1 MPPPL
6 PEGLDSGDALTTS
19 GSDLS
24 AMVVAPVAGLL
35 GFCLIVV
42 GFVWLRRRMALK
54 QQELQQKVVFSGE
67 FAEAFEAQK
76 DPRMADIGVMT
87 VGGKRGAM
95 PFEPLYAKQPAAT
108 ADPGTSPAVGTTPSP
123 QVKYGSH
130 AQDVLS
136 PRAILTKATRA
147 DAPPP
152 ASEALDAPPLD
163 AQDPAPQE
171 GVAE

>member
-1 MPPPL
+1 MAARDWLALRAL
-6 PEGLDSGDALTTS
+6 PVGTWVEVADRGLHAEKYLEGRVVAAVRGGADQRGGDGGAALAYDVNCDDGSTRRGVASGD
-19 GSDLS
+19 
-24 AMVVAPVAGLL
+24 V
-35 GFCLIVV
+35 
-42 GFVWLRRRMALK
+42 
-54 QQELQQKVVFSGE
+54 
-67 FAEAFEAQK
+67 
-76 DPRMADIGVMT
+76 
-87 VGGKRGAM
+87 
-95 PFEPLYAKQPAAT
+95 EPLLLVRYE
-108 ADPGTSPAVGTTPSP
+108 
-123 QVKYGSH
+123 GSH